1 MRWDRNMAAAENK
14 PARHATVGWI
24 VVTSQELS
32 ALWRGGRIPAL
43 FVPFSIVLSL
53 MSYLLATNEELSLT
67 PPKEMVF
74 FILQVTIAVGL
85 LISLIIGANAISGER
100 ENGTFESLLVT
111 PVSRRQ
117 IILGKFLAALSPW
130 PFILAISTV
139 YIWLLAPTAMIIWL
153 ALLVASVLG
162 SVLMII
168 FAGFGLLVSIY
179 SNSNRTSLS
188 VSLVVLLLTLVET
201 QLPSGGQ
208 TGNVGYLFKRINPIE
223 ATLQVTEKVLVNN
236 RTITEMNNPLGSQ
249 GFWLLSPLLVA
260 LVILVLLFVFGH
272 AHLSLHAR
280 LGLEDKLKRL
290 RSLRRGH
297 SSALMNVFI
306 LAGAFMFILASS
318 LLAARALALDNAR
331 KQSNPAE
338 PLQISID
345 RRYEVTKTGDEF
357 DFKTQIKNIDPHK
370 QSGPLVVAMNIIN
383 LGSGQPVDPE
393 DWSPERTQAIGSLKP
408 GQASGLTWT
417 IESILKGDYLI
428 YMVVTP
434 KPVGSTSTSQPVAS
448 SAIHLTVKPHTRLNP
463 GGIMPLATGTPTAL
477 TVVWLGLRA
486 MRRREVEWT
495 PAASE

>member
-1 MRWDRNMAAAENK
+1 MA
-14 PARHATVGWI
+14 
-24 VVTSQELS
+24 L
-32 ALWRGGRIPAL
+32 
-43 FVPFSIVLSL
+43 
-53 MSYLLATNEELSLT
+53 LT
-67 PPKEMVF
+67 PTA
-74 FILQVTIAVGL
+74 Q
-85 LISLIIGANAISGER
+85 
-100 ENGTFESLLVT
+100 TF
-111 PVSRRQ
+111 
-117 IILGKFLAALSPW
+117 
-130 PFILAISTV
+130 
-139 YIWLLAPTAMIIWL
+139 WL
-153 ALLVASVLG
+153 ALLLVSVLG

-188 VSLVVLLLTLVET
+188 VSLVILLLTLVET

-208 TGNVGYLFKRINPIE
+208 TGNVGYLFKRIDPIE

-260 LVILVLLFVFGH
+260 LVVLVLLFVFGH

-297 SSALMNVFI
+297 SSALMIVFV

-318 LLAARALALDNAR
+318 SFAARALALDNAT
-331 KQSNPAE
+331 KQRNPAE
-338 PLQISID
+338 SLQISID

-357 DFKTQIKNIDPHK
+357 DFKTQVKNVDPHK

-393 DWSPERTQAIGSLKP
+393 DWSPERTQAIDSLKP
-408 GQASGLTWT
+408 GQASELTWT

-463 GGIMPLATGTPTAL
+463 GGILPLAIGTPTAL
-477 TVVWLGLRA
+477 TVVWLGLRG

-495 PAASE
+495 PN

>member
-1 MRWDRNMAAAENK
+1 
-14 PARHATVGWI
+14 
-24 VVTSQELS
+24 
-32 ALWRGGRIPAL
+32 
-43 FVPFSIVLSL
+43 
-53 MSYLLATNEELSLT
+53 MSYLLATNKELSLT

-100 ENGTFESLLVT
+100 ENGTLESLLVT

-139 YIWLLAPTAMIIWL
+139 YIALLTPTAQTFWL
-153 ALLVASVLG
+153 ALLLVSVLG

-168 FAGFGLLVSIY
+168 YAGFGLLVSIY

-208 TGNVGYLFKRINPIE
+208 TGNVGYLFKRIDPIE

-236 RTITEMNNPLGSQ
+236 RTMTEMNNPLGSQ

-260 LVILVLLFVFGH
+260 LVVLVLLFVFGH
-272 AHLSLHAR
+272 THLSLHAR

-290 RSLRRGH
+290 RSLRRGR
-297 SSALMNVFI
+297 SSALMIVFV

-318 LLAARALALDNAR
+318 SFAARALALDNAT
-331 KQSNPAE
+331 KQRNPAE

-357 DFKTQIKNIDPHK
+357 DFQTKVKNIDPHK
-370 QSGPLVVAMNIIN
+370 QSGPLLVAMNIVN

-393 DWSPERTQAIGSLKP
+393 DWSPERTQAIDSLKP
-408 GQASGLTWT
+408 GQASELTWT

-463 GGIMPLATGTPTAL
+463 GGIMPLAIGTPTAL

-495 PAASE
+495 PASK

>member
-1 MRWDRNMAAAENK
+1 MRWDRNMDAAENK
-14 PARHATVGWI
+14 PARRATAGWI

-32 ALWRGGRIPAL
+32 ALWKGGRIPAL
-43 FVPFSIVLSL
+43 FVPYSIVLSF
-53 MSYLLATNEELSLT
+53 MSYLLATNKELSLT

-74 FILQVTIAVGL
+74 FILQITLAVSL

-139 YIWLLAPTAMIIWL
+139 YIALLAPTAQIFWL
-153 ALLVASVLG
+153 ALLLASVLG
-162 SVLMII
+162 TLLVII
-168 FAGFGLLVSIY
+168 SAGFGLLVSIY

-188 VSLVVLLLTLVET
+188 VSLVVLLLSLVET

-208 TGNVGYLFKRINPIE
+208 TGNVGRLFKRINPIE
-223 ATLQVTEKVLVNN
+223 STLQVTEKVLVNN
-236 RTITEMNNPLGSQ
+236 RTITEMNNPLGSE
-249 GFWLLSPLLVA
+249 GFWLLSPLLGA
-260 LVILVLLFVFGH
+260 LLVLVLLFVFGH

-290 RSLRRGH
+290 RSLRRGR
-297 SSALMNVFI
+297 SSALMIVFV
-306 LAGAFMFILASS
+306 LAGTFMFILASS
-318 LLAARALALDNAR
+318 SLAARALALDSAT
-331 KQSNPAE
+331 KQRNQAE

-357 DFKTQIKNIDPHK
+357 DFITQVKNIDPHK

-393 DWSPERTQAIGSLKP
+393 DWSPERTQAIGSLEP
-408 GQASGLTWT
+408 GQASDLTWT

-463 GGIMPLATGTPTAL
+463 GGILPLAIGTPTAL

-486 MRRREVEWT
+486 VRRREVEWT
-495 PAASE
+495 PGASG

>member
-1 MRWDRNMAAAENK
+1 MRRDRNMAAAETK
-14 PARHATVGWI
+14 PARRATMGWT

-32 ALWRGGRIPAL
+32 ALWKGGRIPAL
-43 FVPFSIVLSL
+43 FVPFSIVLSF
-53 MSYLLATNEELSLT
+53 MSYLLATNKELSLT

-74 FILQVTIAVGL
+74 FIVQITLAVGL

-139 YIWLLAPTAMIIWL
+139 YMWLLAPSAQTFWL
-153 ALLVASVLG
+153 ALLLAGVLG
-162 SVLMII
+162 SLLMII

-179 SNSNRTSLS
+179 SNSNRSSLS
-188 VSLVVLLLTLVET
+188 VSLVVLLLSMVET
-201 QLPSGGQ
+201 QTPTGAQ

-260 LVILVLLFVFGH
+260 FLVLVLLFVFGH

-280 LGLEDKLKRL
+280 LGLEDKLMRL
-290 RSLRRGH
+290 RSLRRGR
-297 SSALMNVFI
+297 SSALMIVFV
-306 LAGAFMFILASS
+306 LAGAFMFGLASS
-318 LLAARALALDNAR
+318 SLAARALALDNAK

-338 PLQISID
+338 SLQISID

-370 QSGPLVVAMNIIN
+370 QSGPLVVAMNIVN

-393 DWSPERTQAIGSLKP
+393 DWSPERTQAIDSLKS
-408 GQASGLTWT
+408 GQASELTWT

-463 GGIMPLATGTPTAL
+463 GGVLPLAIGTPTAL
-477 TVVWLGLRA
+477 TVVWLGLSA
-486 MRRREVEWT
+486 MRRREVELT
-495 PAASE
+495 PASK

>member
-1 MRWDRNMAAAENK
+1 MAAAENK
-14 PARHATVGWI
+14 PARRVTVGWM
-24 VVTSQELS
+24 VVASQELS
-32 ALWRGGRIPAL
+32 ALWRGGKIPAL
-43 FVPFSIVLSL
+43 FVPFSIVLSF
-53 MSYLLATNEELSLT
+53 MSYLLATNKELSLT
-67 PPKEMVF
+67 PPKEMVY

-85 LISLIIGANAISGER
+85 LISLIIGANAISGDR

-117 IILGKFLAALSPW
+117 IVLGKFLAALSPW

-139 YIWLLAPTAMIIWL
+139 YMWLLAPTAQTFWL
-153 ALLVASVLG
+153 ALLLVSILG

-168 FAGFGLLVSIY
+168 FSGFGLLVSIY

-201 QLPSGGQ
+201 QTPTGAQ
-208 TGNVGYLFKRINPIE
+208 TGNVGYLFKRIDPIE

-260 LVILVLLFVFGH
+260 LLVLVLLFVFGP

-290 RSLRRGH
+290 RSLRRGR
-297 SSALMNVFI
+297 SSALMIVLF
-306 LAGAFMFILASS
+306 LAGTFMFILAGSS
-318 LLAARALALDNAR
+318 LAAKALALEGAT

-345 RRYEVTKTGDEF
+345 RRYEVTNTGDEF
-357 DFKTQIKNIDPHK
+357 DFKTQVKNVDSHK
-370 QSGPLVVAMNIIN
+370 QSGPLVVAMNIVN

-408 GQASGLTWT
+408 GQNSELTWT

-463 GGIMPLATGTPTAL
+463 GGIMPLAIGTPAAL
-477 TVVWLGLRA
+477 SVVWLGLRA
-486 MRRREVEWT
+486 VRRREVGWS

>member
-1 MRWDRNMAAAENK
+1 MRWDRNMDAAENK
-14 PARHATVGWI
+14 PARRARAGWI

-32 ALWRGGRIPAL
+32 ALWKGGRIPAL
-43 FVPFSIVLSL
+43 FVPYSIVLSF
-53 MSYLLATNEELSLT
+53 MSYLLATNKELSLT

-74 FILQVTIAVGL
+74 FILQITLAVSL

-130 PFILAISTV
+130 PFLLAISTV
-139 YIWLLAPTAMIIWL
+139 YIALLAPTAQIFWL
-153 ALLVASVLG
+153 ALLLASVLG
-162 SVLMII
+162 TLLVII
-168 FAGFGLLVSIY
+168 SAGFGLLISIY

-188 VSLVVLLLTLVET
+188 VSLVVLLLSLVET

-208 TGNVGYLFKRINPIE
+208 TGNVGRLFKRINPIE
-223 ATLQVTEKVLVNN
+223 STLQVTEKVLVNN
-236 RTITEMNNPLGSQ
+236 RTITEMNNPAGSE
-249 GFWLLSPLLVA
+249 GFWLLSPLLGA
-260 LVILVLLFVFGH
+260 LLVLVLLFVFGH

-290 RSLRRGH
+290 RSLRRGR
-297 SSALMNVFI
+297 SSALMIVFV
-306 LAGAFMFILASS
+306 LAGTFMFILASYS
-318 LLAARALALDNAR
+318 FAARALALDSAT
-331 KQSNPAE
+331 KQTNQAE

-357 DFKTQIKNIDPHK
+357 DFITQVKNIDPHK

-393 DWSPERTQAIGSLKP
+393 DWSPERTQAIGSLEP
-408 GQASGLTWT
+408 GQASELTWT

-463 GGIMPLATGTPTAL
+463 GGILPLAIGTPTAL

-486 MRRREVEWT
+486 VRRREVEWT

>member
-1 MRWDRNMAAAENK
+1 MRWDRNMDAAENK
-14 PARHATVGWI
+14 PARRATAGWI

-32 ALWRGGRIPAL
+32 ALWKGGRIPAL
-43 FVPFSIVLSL
+43 FVPYSIVLSF
-53 MSYLLATNEELSLT
+53 MSYLLATNKELSLT

-74 FILQVTIAVGL
+74 FILQITLAVSL

-139 YIWLLAPTAMIIWL
+139 YIALLAPTAQIFWL
-153 ALLVASVLG
+153 ALLLASVLG
-162 SVLMII
+162 TLLVII
-168 FAGFGLLVSIY
+168 SAGFGLLVSIY

-188 VSLVVLLLTLVET
+188 VSLVVLLLSLVET

-208 TGNVGYLFKRINPIE
+208 TGNVGRLFKRINPIE
-223 ATLQVTEKVLVNN
+223 STLQVTEKVLVNN
-236 RTITEMNNPLGSQ
+236 RTITEMNNPLGSE
-249 GFWLLSPLLVA
+249 GFWLLSPLLGA
-260 LVILVLLFVFGH
+260 LLVLVLLFVFGH

-297 SSALMNVFI
+297 SSALMIVFV

-318 LLAARALALDNAR
+318 SFAARALALDDAT
-331 KQSNPAE
+331 KQRNQAE

-357 DFKTQIKNIDPHK
+357 DFITQVKNIDPHK

-393 DWSPERTQAIGSLKP
+393 DWSPERTQAIGSLEP
-408 GQASGLTWT
+408 GQASELTWT
-417 IESILKGDYLI
+417 IESILKGAYRI

-463 GGIMPLATGTPTAL
+463 GGILPLAIGTPTAL

-486 MRRREVEWT
+486 VRRREVEWT
-495 PAASE
+495 PGASG